1 MTYRNNFTPRV
12 IVISLGLIFGGKE
25 EVGGLDDC
33 EPKAVVGFVG
43 AEGRR
48 DEEEE
53 DVDEFMD

>member
-1 MTYRNNFTPRV
+1 M
-12 IVISLGLIFGGKE
+12 ISLGLIFGGKE